1 MLKTLGNEARGSL
14 APSSRRESPC
24 YKAGL
29 LKKNAASSPA
39 ESGGLIRSRALDGT
53 RSLNAPDR
61 TVLMRDTRT

>member
-14 APSSRRESPC
+14 APGGRARC
-24 YKAGL
+24 KAGL
-29 LKKNAASSPA
+29 LKKNAASSPV

-61 TVLMRDTRT
+61 TVLMRDTGT